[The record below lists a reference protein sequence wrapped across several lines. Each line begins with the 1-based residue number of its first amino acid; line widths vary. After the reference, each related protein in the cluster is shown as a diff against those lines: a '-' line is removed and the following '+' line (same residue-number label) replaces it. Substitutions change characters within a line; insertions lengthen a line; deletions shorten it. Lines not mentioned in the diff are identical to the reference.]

1 MNKTNTTIEEEYEK
15 CIMCGEQT
23 NVLSSTPIEQRE
35 FFEIGC
41 GQLCLNCYLNLRDSS
56 NRENAKLSAQIVNAI
71 EHINKN

>member
-56 NRENAKLSAQIVNAI
+56 NQ
-71 EHINKN
+71 